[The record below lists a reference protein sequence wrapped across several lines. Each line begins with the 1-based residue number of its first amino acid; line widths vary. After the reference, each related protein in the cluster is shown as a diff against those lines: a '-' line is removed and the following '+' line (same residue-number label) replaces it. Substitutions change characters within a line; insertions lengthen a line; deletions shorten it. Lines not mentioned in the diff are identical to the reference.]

1 VKALLA
7 KLTPHKGIG
16 LFIDEHEVVV
26 SQIASTPLG
35 LVELTSQRRSYADY
49 ELPEA
54 IQRLLGPIVDS
65 NKRIPPIVVGLST
78 RRVFYSTRPM
88 KPDGNTAAPQA
99 LLREVLQSPNICI
112 DEMAVE
118 ISKGEFSKRKLVS
131 VASCRKEYLFGLLQ
145 TLKNCQV
152 QPFRTEPAPL
162 ALLRAGAARRRVRKS
177 KPAIRIFLNDTDA
190 LAVVTAGSVCLL
202 WKSFK
207 LTKGSEP
214 SAVGAAIRSCQ
225 SLIRHCGIEMTADV
239 VVVHGRADLR
249 AQLTAEEFTDK
260 AGVQVVCSPEPVL
273 DGAAVAYGLALGC
286 IQDQGSDALDMT
298 KSITPSPS
306 LWRVFPWGEAAIQV
320 ALIVCMGLFMTT
332 RSHSAEKIVQPVRAE
347 LQRHAWVGK
356 KSQADLVKEKQEL
369 TAKVDSVRKFVT
381 TRVLWTKY
389 THDVSERL
397 PDEATL
403 IAFQGI
409 SEMEQSGKG
418 KSKPKKSF
426 LIRATA
432 PVPEDGTAP
441 KQIDQF
447 LSALRNHPLLQQ
459 DFPVVELA
467 DIKTAQATRNQE
479 ATTLFTVLCLPKQTK
494 PAAEPQPAK
503 KGAH

>member
-26 SQIASTPLG
+26 SQVASTPLG
-35 LVELTSQRRSYADY
+35 LVEMSSQRRSYANH
-49 ELPEA
+49 ELPEV
-54 IQRLLGPIVDS
+54 IQRVLGPIVDS
-65 NKRIPPIVVGLST
+65 NKRTPPIVLGLST
-78 RRVFYSTRPM
+78 RRVFYSTRPL
-88 KPDGNTAAPQA
+88 KPDGNTTAPQA

-118 ISKGEFSKRKLVS
+118 VSKGEFSKRKLVS
-131 VASCRKEYLFGLLQ
+131 VASCRKEYLFGLIQ
-145 TLKNCQV
+145 TLKNCGI
-152 QPFRTEPAPL
+152 QPFRSEPAPL
-162 ALLRAGAARRRVRKS
+162 ALLRAGAARRRVRRS
-177 KPAIRIFLNDTDA
+177 KPAIRLFFNDTDA
-190 LAVVTAGSVCLL
+190 LAVVTAGSACLL

-207 LTKGSEP
+207 LTKGSEL
-214 SAVGAAIRSCQ
+214 SAAAAAIRSCQ
-225 SLIRHCGIEMTADV
+225 SLIRHCGVEVAADV
-239 VVVHGRADLR
+239 VVVHGRSDLR
-249 AQLTAEEFTDK
+249 GEFTAEGFTDK
-260 AGVQVVCSPEPVL
+260 AGAQVVCAPEPAL
-273 DGAAVAYGLALGC
+273 DGAAIAYGLALGC
-286 IQDQGSDALDMT
+286 LQDQGSDVLDMT

-306 LWRVFPWGEAAIQV
+306 LWRVFPWGEVAIQV

-332 RSHSAEKIVQPVRAE
+332 RSHSAEKIVEPVRAE

-356 KSQADLVKEKQEL
+356 KTQADLIKEKQDL
-369 TAKVDSVRKFVT
+369 AAKVDSIRKFVC

-403 IAFQGI
+403 IAFHGVC
-409 SEMEQSGKG
+409 EMEQSGKG

-441 KQIDQF
+441 KEIDQF

-494 PAAEPQPAK
+494 PAADPQAAK
-503 KGAH
+503 KEPH